1 MEAEENLASPTLI
14 IRKQNICQVHC
25 YQDGSLFLSL
35 LLSANKCYVW
45 SSRSRK
51 SVIKWQNLSDCSPLA
66 PGNSELCSMPSAYL
80 IPKMH
85 LPYLLYS

>member
-1 MEAEENLASPTLI
+1 MKAEENLTSLTL

-25 YQDGSLFLSL
+25 YQHGSLFLSP
-35 LLSANKCYVW
+35 LLSPNKCYVW
-45 SSRSRK
+45 SSRLRK
-51 SVIKWQNLSDCSPLA
+51 SIIKCQNLSNCSPLA

-80 IPKMH
+80 IPKML